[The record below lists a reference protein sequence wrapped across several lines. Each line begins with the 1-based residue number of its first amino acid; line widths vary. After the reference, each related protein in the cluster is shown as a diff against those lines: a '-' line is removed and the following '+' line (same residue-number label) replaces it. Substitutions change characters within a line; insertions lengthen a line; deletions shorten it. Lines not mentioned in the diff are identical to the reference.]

1 MVLVGDR
8 SAEEGHDAVAHDLVH
23 GAFKAVDRVHH
34 SLEHGVEDPA
44 GHFWVAVG
52 EELHR
57 ALQVGEE
64 DRHLLALTF
73 ERSTREEDAFGE
85 MLRSVALG
93 GRRRCALRV
102 RRRPHPSDGRT
113 PGKTWLPATSLGH
126 TSRTCAPR
134 ALRTPHRSWRRGR
147 CCAGSGGTACQDDS
161 RITASVS
168 LSQKRMSMSRYIV
181 AAVVRCS
188 LSACRLPMRE

>member
-93 GRRRCALRV
+93 GGGGARC
-102 RRRPHPSDGRT
+102 GY
-113 PGKTWLPATSLGH
+113 GGGH
-126 TSRTCAPR
+126 TRRMGAPR
-134 ALRTPHRSWRRGR
+134 AKLGYQRQASATLLARARQGHCALLTEAGVGVVVVPAVGALHVRTTP
-147 CCAGSGGTACQDDS
+147 
-161 RITASVS
+161 ASPP
-168 LSQKRMSMSRYIV
+168 L
-181 AAVVRCS
+181 S
-188 LSACRLPMRE
+188 LSARNACPCRGTSLRQW